1 MQDTKLGNPAASLV
15 TVDLPLVPRVV
26 VSGAVAAAVPAL
38 RAPLN
43 AMSYPNSMVDFRKLD
58 ERALKKY
65 VSHYNITVRD
75 DLSKEELAVAV
86 ARHFQLEAKR
96 IDDEGTINVF
106 LSSYDRAFGK
116 ALGYEPAAKR
126 PKVVANST
134 ARSNGGGENRW
145 GPAKEGEQ
153 VAAHIEGGEESWI
166 LAHVKKYYADKDEF
180 DVVDVEDLSKR
191 IRLKRDD
198 IVRLEE
204 NIGHLQKGDAVLAV
218 FPDTTSFYK
227 GRISK
232 PVKNKGVGGDIYV
245 QFEEDEDESGRTPHR
260 RVPARHV
267 MADPDEE
274 YDEEEAIER

>member
-96 IDDEGTINVF
+96 IDDEVG
-106 LSSYDRAFGK
+106 
-116 ALGYEPAAKR
+116 
-126 PKVVANST
+126 
-134 ARSNGGGENRW
+134 RW
-145 GPAKEGEQ
+145 P
-153 VAAHIEGGEESWI
+153 
-166 LAHVKKYYADKDEF
+166 
-180 DVVDVEDLSKR
+180 
-191 IRLKRDD
+191 
-198 IVRLEE
+198 
-204 NIGHLQKGDAVLAV
+204 
-218 FPDTTSFYK
+218 
-227 GRISK
+227 
-232 PVKNKGVGGDIYV
+232 
-245 QFEEDEDESGRTPHR
+245 
-260 RVPARHV
+260 
-267 MADPDEE
+267 
-274 YDEEEAIER
+274 